1 MNRAYGFKVT
11 FNDEIATK
19 AGIEKENYVV
29 TACATIVHRNNG
41 SKSCNFNVG
50 GLDSNE
56 DNYLDWFDTGIKL
69 GDIIEMEVIDS
80 PFDPPVGSRKF
91 TRTPEEKLQNRL
103 EEYYYLKEKLKDY
116 INK

>member
-1 MNRAYGFKVT
+1 MNRTFGLKVT
-11 FNDEIATK
+11 FNDEMVTK

-29 TACATIVHRNNG
+29 TACTTIVHRNDG

-56 DNYLDWFDTGIKL
+56 DNYLDWYNTDIKL

-80 PFDPPVGSRKF
+80 SFSPPVRSHKS

-103 EEYYYLKEKLKDY
+103 EEYYYLKEKLKDH
-116 INK
+116 INE